1 MLRIALTG
9 GIASGKSTVA
19 ERFRELGVPVIDTD
33 RLARD
38 AVEPGSPALDRL
50 VSRCGSGI
58 LHDDGSLNRGALR
71 KRIFRDKKLRREVE
85 AMLHPEIFRRL
96 DAEISSTT
104 GPYVVIEIPLLAE
117 TGSAEKF
124 DRVLVVD
131 CPESVQIARLMERD
145 GMGNAAAKRI
155 LSAQAPREQ
164 RLSLADDIIENTG
177 SKQNLIT
184 SVDSLHEKYLEFAS
198 QREKPAQ

>member
-38 AVEPGSPALDRL
+38 AIEPGSPALDRL
-50 VSRCGSGI
+50 VSLCGNDI
-58 LHDDGSLNRGALR
+58 LHSDGSLNRGELR
-71 KRIFRDKKLRREVE
+71 ERIFRDEKLRRDVE
-85 AMLHPEIFRRL
+85 AVLHPEIFRRM
-96 DAEISSTT
+96 DAEISSST
-104 GPYVVIEIPLLAE
+104 GPYVVVEIPLLAE

-124 DRVLVVD
+124 DRVLTVD
-131 CPESVQIARLMERD
+131 CPESVQINRLMERD
-145 GMGNAAAKRI
+145 GIDIVAAKRM

-164 RLSLADDIIENTG
+164 RLALADDLIENTG
-177 SKQNLIT
+177 SKQHLIA
-184 SVDSLHEKYLEFAS
+184 SVDRLHEKYLRFAS
-198 QREKPAQ
+198 QPEKPAQ